1 MSGVTLFLIFSV
13 NLNASDLTFFSDRI
27 HLKCVFFRDR
37 SGHQCSGDDCSKSG
51 KCKYSV
57 DRETRNSMNIFLYHF
72 VSGLM
77 FDLFYQIIKAGTCR
91 CRYFDKR
98 RMFQECSGK
107 FFPYILFH
115 HLQPLFI
122 YEITFIQHNDTLLD
136 SEKVQNI
143 HVLSCLRHDS
153 LIRRDHQEYQ
163 IHSDNSRNH
172 VVDKFFMSRNINDP
186 YTVSIFQIKISK
198 PEVNGDPSSLFFFPP
213 VRVTSGK
220 CFYQCRFP
228 MVNVTCGSYDNVFHN
243 NSPSISAIFLK

>member
-1 MSGVTLFLIFSV
+1 ML
-13 NLNASDLTFFSDRI
+13 DRI
-27 HLKCVFFRDR
+27 RQFIKPLP
-37 SGHQCSGDDCSKSG
+37 GCS
-51 KCKYSV
+51 
-57 DRETRNSMNIFLYHF
+57 
-72 VSGLM
+72 
-77 FDLFYQIIKAGTCR
+77 
-91 CRYFDKR
+91 RYFNNR
-98 RMFQECSGK
+98 CTFQKSTFQ
-107 FFPYILFH
+107 FFLDFF
-115 HLQPLFI
+115 LNEFQPFFI
-122 YEITFIQHNDTLLD
+122 DQITLVDHQNALLD
-136 SEKVQNI
+136 PKESQNV
-143 HVLSCLRHDS
+143 HVFSCLRHDTF
-153 LIRRDHQEYQ
+153 IRCHNQKYQ